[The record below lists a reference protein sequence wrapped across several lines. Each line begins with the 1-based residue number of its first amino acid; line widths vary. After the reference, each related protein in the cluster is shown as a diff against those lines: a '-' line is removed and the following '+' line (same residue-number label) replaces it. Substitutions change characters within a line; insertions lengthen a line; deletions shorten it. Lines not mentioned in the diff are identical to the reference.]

1 MRILHIAG
9 SSMEIRRP
17 ESYDQPTIAQFFEA
31 LVSSGDSQTFHPHPF
46 TSSEAS
52 HMTKGLSPKG
62 LPTNDIFCFGFVRR
76 EAVAYGMLRGW
87 DEGFSEPS
95 LGIAVHPDF
104 RGQGLAGQMV
114 RQLHELARMRGATS
128 VRLKVYRSN
137 TVAIHCYK
145 KLGYVLTDHD
155 ESQWLGRL
163 SLKEYDG
170 PDLTLPPHL
179 QKAG

>member
-1 MRILHIAG
+1 
-9 SSMEIRRP
+9 MEVRRP
-17 ESYDQPTIAQFFEA
+17 EPDDQPAIALFFKA
-31 LVSSGDSQTFHPHPF
+31 LVASGDSQTFHPHPF
-46 TSSEAS
+46 TASEVS
-52 HMTKGLSPKG
+52 HITKGLSPKG
-62 LPTNDIFCFGFVRR
+62 LPTNEIFHFGFISS

-87 DEGFSEPS
+87 DEGFAEPS
-95 LGIAVHPDF
+95 LGIAVHPRF

-114 RQLHELARMRGATS
+114 RQLHNLARMRGATS

-137 TVAIHCYK
+137 SVAIHFYK

-163 SLKEYDG
+163 SLKECDG